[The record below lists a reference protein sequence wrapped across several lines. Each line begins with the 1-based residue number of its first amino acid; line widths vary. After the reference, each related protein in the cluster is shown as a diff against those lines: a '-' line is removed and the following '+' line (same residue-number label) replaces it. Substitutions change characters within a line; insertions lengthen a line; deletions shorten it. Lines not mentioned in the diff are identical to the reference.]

1 MKDKFFKILIVSLI
15 ILFLIVISI
24 SNNKKSITVIEN
36 SDNFNDILKR
46 DDIVII
52 DVRNQEE
59 YNEEHIP
66 KAINIPYNELQT
78 KINYSKNKKIIVY
91 SKNDSRSHMAAMVLE
106 KMGYKNI
113 YEGNITKYNG
123 RLITN

>member
-1 MKDKFFKILIVSLI
+1 MNNKIFKILIISLI

-24 SNNKKSITVIEN
+24 SNDKKRVTVIE
-36 SDNFNDILKR
+36 SPDNFNDILKQ
-46 DDIVII
+46 DEVVII

-78 KINYSKNKKIIVY
+78 KINYSKDKKIIVY

-106 KMGYKNI
+106 NMGYTNI
-113 YEGNITKYNG
+113 YEGNIANYNG
-123 RLITN
+123 KLITN

>member
-1 MKDKFFKILIVSLI
+1 MKDKFFKILVVSLI

-106 KMGYKNI
+106 NMGYTNI
-113 YEGNITKYNG
+113 YEGNIANYNG
-123 RLITN
+123 KLITN

>member
-1 MKDKFFKILIVSLI
+1 MKDKFFKILVVSLI